1 MLKSTHLKR
10 ALDCVDSIQSSFI
23 GDTYEKTIID
33 NAKKEIEAAQHER
46 EKLLEVLED
55 AARVLEWG
63 EPQPKPVLG
72 RVQEILS
79 KAKDEKPSTLVDT
92 NDMVE
97 LVINGNLVDVFPN
110 EQDCKAYLKDKY
122 GDSLPPSIVAIAILP
137 FGKMVPFNRR
147 R

>member
-1 MLKSTHLKR
+1 MLKLLEVLESIVFLW
-10 ALDCVDSIQSSFI
+10 DCNEPGNAMRDYHAQ
-23 GDTYEKTIID
+23 
-33 NAKKEIEAAQHER
+33 AKKEIEAAQHER
-46 EKLLEVLED
+46 EKLLKVLED

-147 R
+147 P